1 MAASVPCT
9 PLRRRPSVTFCVQ
22 VSPPTDLAQQVAN
35 FLEQEVPTVVKC
47 KASLEITSDLAKK
60 AFVDP
65 AASMNETVR
74 DYVART
80 NAVLPSEREKISVH
94 IPEVWTD
101 IRTRLNALE
110 EESRIQKEESRILKE
125 ESRILKEESRVEKMR
140 RYKLF
145 AANTLADFIRKAN
158 SLKGTKKLTGLT
170 VPVGEGSGKGF
181 ATSDRL
187 RQAAANISEKDLKN
201 WGLDAKKYKRVL
213 GKTEQVSLTPCSTTL
228 VHLHSADSST

>member
-1 MAASVPCT
+1 MGS
-9 PLRRRPSVTFCVQ
+9 RRGKIQ
-22 VSPPTDLAQQVAN
+22 
-35 FLEQEVPTVVKC
+35 
-47 KASLEITSDLAKK
+47 EITSDLAKK

-74 DYVART
+74 DYVARA

-101 IRTRLNALE
+101 IRTRLDALE
-110 EESRIQKEESRILKE
+110 EESRI
-125 ESRILKEESRVEKMR
+125 EKMR

-145 AANTLADFIRKAN
+145 AANTLADFIGKAN
-158 SLKGTKKLTGLT
+158 SLKGKLTGLT

-181 ATSDRL
+181 VSSDRL

-201 WGLDAKKYKRVL
+201 WGLDVGKYKKVL
-213 GKTEQVSLTPCSTTL
+213 GKTEQVCLTPCSTIL
-228 VHLHSADSST
+228 VYLHSADSST